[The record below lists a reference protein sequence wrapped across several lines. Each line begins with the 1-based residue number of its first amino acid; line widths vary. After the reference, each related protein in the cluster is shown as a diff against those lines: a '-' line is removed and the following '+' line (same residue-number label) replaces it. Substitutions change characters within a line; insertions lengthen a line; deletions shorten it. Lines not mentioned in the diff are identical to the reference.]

1 MNPTTLQKAKLLFNL
16 VKKGVKNI
24 RTRSLRSQNLD
35 SSLRSEF
42 KNAEVVVCPPFIYLS
57 TIQQLDNQIIKLG
70 AQDCFW
76 DPPAGGGAYTGEIS
90 PLMLKN
96 LGCQYVILGHLE
108 RRKYFKETDEM
119 INKKIKAVLKIKL
132 KPILCVGETQKDRK
146 TNRTQIVIKS
156 QIRKALQKIP
166 KKEIKNLILAYEPV
180 WAIGTGR
187 ACGVSE
193 AKSVNSFIK
202 KIVKNT
208 PILYGGSVNSKNA
221 REYLKEADFQG
232 LLVGG
237 ASLNAEEF
245 IKIVKVASRA

>member
-1 MNPTTLQKAKLLFNL
+1 
-16 VKKGVKNI
+16 
-24 RTRSLRSQNLD
+24 
-35 SSLRSEF
+35 
-42 KNAEVVVCPPFIYLS
+42 
-57 TIQQLDNQIIKLG
+57 
-70 AQDCFW
+70 
-76 DPPAGGGAYTGEIS
+76 
-90 PLMLKN
+90 
-96 LGCQYVILGHLE
+96 
-108 RRKYFKETDEM
+108 M
-119 INKKIKAVLKIKL
+119 INRKIKAVLKIKL

-187 ACGVSE
+187 ACGISE

-221 REYLKEADFQG
+221 RGYLKEANFQG

-237 ASLNAEEF
+237 ASLNVKEF
-245 IKIVKVASRA
+245 ITIIKKVNGS